1 MEQVSPL
8 KIQKVVLAGFNR
20 LKRYRAARAMFIKQ
34 YVGQYYASESGM
46 TGDEPINLMFNAV
59 RAIVPSLV
67 MRTPTNAVVTQYMQN
82 KEYAELLSLGLDS
95 IEEKIN
101 LKAKLRAWVVSALFS
116 MGIMKV
122 GLSSSGQ
129 FVNFGEADIDPGQL
143 YADIVDLDNFVM
155 DPSCT
160 DIKKSGFLGDRVLV
174 PRQSL
179 LDIDGYDHDLVMQLP
194 SAFRATGNEK
204 GVKGITQSNKDIQEM
219 YSLQDYVHVVE
230 LWVPG
235 ADALVTI
242 PDPREITFPKYLRV
256 TDYFGP
262 NSGPYSFLALT
273 QPVDDN
279 PLPIAPV
286 SVWYD
291 MHRAA
296 NRMFKKVLEQAER
309 QKDVLLYD
317 PSQADEADAVRE
329 AMDGDTIACSNP
341 QGIVTAS
348 FGGQSKDN
356 SAMLAQLQIWFNYMS
371 GNPDQLSGQ
380 KSNANT
386 ATQANILQSNASVSL
401 EDTRDMTY
409 EGTADISA
417 KLAWYM
423 HTDPLIDL
431 PLTKRKTG
439 GEVIQLQLTPEQRS
453 GDFLEFIFKIVPK
466 SMSKLDPQVRS
477 QRIMEF
483 GTNVIPAAVNA
494 AMLMMQ
500 IGQPFNLV
508 AYLTTMA
515 NEMGIGEWVED
526 IFYDPQFQQKLEMYM
541 AMGPQNAGK
550 ATEDGSGGTQLST
563 KGIMQNGGFPGG
575 ANIPGQAT
583 INNQNAQ
590 LGANDSQS
598 ANQGTY

>member
-1 MEQVSPL
+1 MEEVSPL
-8 KIQKVVLAGFNR
+8 KVQQVVLEGFER
-20 LKRYRAARAMFIKQ
+20 LKRYRAARAMFTKQ
-34 YVGQYYASESGM
+34 YVGQYYCAEKGK

-59 RAIVPSLV
+59 RAIVPSIV
-67 MRTPTNAVVTQYMQN
+67 MRTPTNAVTTQYVAN
-82 KEYAELLSLGLDS
+82 KEYAELLSLGLNS

-129 FVNFGEADIDPGQL
+129 FINFGEDSIDPGQL

-160 DIKKSGFLGDRVLV
+160 AKEKSGFLGDRILV

-179 LDIDGYDHDLVMQLP
+179 LDIDGYDHDLIRQLP
-194 SAFRATGNEK
+194 SAFQATGSGK
-204 GVKGITQSNKDIQEM
+204 DVKDITQSNKNRQTM

-235 ADALVTI
+235 ANALVTI
-242 PDPREITFPKYLRV
+242 PDPREITFEKYLRV

-279 PLPIAPV
+279 PLPVAPV
-286 SVWYD
+286 SIWYD

-296 NRMFKKVLEQAER
+296 NRMFKKVMEQADR
-309 QKDVLLYD
+309 QKDLVLYE
-317 PSQADEADAVRE
+317 PSQADEADAIRD
-329 AMDGDTIACSNP
+329 AMDGDTIACTNP
-341 QGIVTAS
+341 NGINS
-348 FGGQSKDN
+348 ISIGGQNKDN
-356 SAMLAQLQIWFNYMS
+356 SAMLQQLQIWFNYMS

-409 EGTADISA
+409 EGTADISS

-453 GDFLEFIFKIVPK
+453 GDFLEFVFKIVPK
-466 SMSKLDPQVRS
+466 SMSKLDPQLRAKH
-477 QRIMEF
+477 IMDF
-483 GTNVIPAAVNA
+483 GTNILPAAVNA

-500 IGQPFNLV
+500 IGQPFNL
-508 AYLTTMA
+508 AAFLTLISE
-515 NEMGIGEWVED
+515 EMGIGDWVQD
-526 IFYDPQFQQKLEMYM
+526 LFYDPEFQQKMQMYL
-541 AMGPQNAGK
+541 AMGAQNAGK
-550 ATEDGSGGTQLST
+550 ATEGGGSQMST
-563 KGIMQNGGFPGG
+563 KGILQNHGFPGQT
-575 ANIPGQAT
+575 NIPGADT
-583 INNQNAQ
+583 INNQSAQ
-590 LGANDSQS
+590 MGANDSQS
-598 ANQGTY
+598 ANQGVY

>member
-1 MEQVSPL
+1 MEEVSPL
-8 KIQKVVLAGFNR
+8 KVQQVVLEGFDR
-20 LKRYRAARAMFIKQ
+20 LKRYRAARAMFTKQ
-34 YVGQYYASESGM
+34 YVGQYYSSEKGN

-59 RAIVPSLV
+59 RAIVPSIV
-67 MRTPTNAVVTQYMQN
+67 MRTPTNTVTTQYVAN
-82 KEYAELLSLGLDS
+82 KEYAELLSLGLNS

-116 MGIMKV
+116 MGVMKV

-129 FVNFGEADIDPGQL
+129 FINFGEDSIDPGQL

-160 DIKKSGFLGDRVLV
+160 AREKSGFLGDRILV

-179 LDIDGYDHDLVMQLP
+179 LDIDGYDHDLVMQIP
-194 SAFRATGNEK
+194 SAFRATGSGK
-204 GVKGITQSNKDIQEM
+204 DVKDITQSNKNRQAM

-235 ADALVTI
+235 ANALVTI
-242 PDPREITFPKYLRV
+242 PDPREITFQKYLRV
-256 TDYFGP
+256 IDYFGP

-296 NRMFKKVLEQAER
+296 NRMFKKVMEQADR
-309 QKDVLLYD
+309 QKDLVLYE
-317 PSQADEADAVRE
+317 PSQADEADSIRD
-329 AMDGDTIACSNP
+329 AMDGDTIACTNP
-341 QGIVTAS
+341 QGIVS
-348 FGGQSKDN
+348 ISLGGQNKDN
-356 SAMLAQLQIWFNYMS
+356 SAMLQQLQIWFNYMS

-386 ATQANILQSNASVSL
+386 ATQANILQTNASVSL

-439 GEVIQLQLTPEQRS
+439 GEVIQLTLTPEQRS
-453 GDFLEFIFKIVPK
+453 GDFLEFVFKIVPK
-466 SMSKLDPQVRS
+466 SMSKLDPQMRS
-477 QRIMEF
+477 QRIMDF
-483 GTNVIPAAVNA
+483 CTNVIPAGVSAT
-494 AMLMMQ
+494 MMMMQ
-500 IGQPFNLV
+500 LGQPFNLV
-508 AYLTTMA
+508 KYFTVIAE
-515 NEMGIGEWVED
+515 EMGIGDWVED
-526 IFYDPQFQQKLEMYM
+526 LFYDPEFQQKMQMFL
-541 AMGPQNAGK
+541 AMGAQNAGK
-550 ATEDGSGGTQLST
+550 ATEGGGSQIST
-563 KGIMQNGGFPGG
+563 KGILQNHGFPGQT
-575 ANIPGQAT
+575 NIPGAET
-583 INNQNAQ
+583 IDNQNAQ
-590 LGANDSQS
+590 MGANDSQS
-598 ANQGTY
+598 ANYGVY